1 MSTWPP
7 FPSPFTT
14 SSSRDEQAFD
24 LDHCDLWTSPVLS
37 LSGYKYYLVILDDFS
52 HFLWTSP
59 LRLKSDTFTTLTHFF
74 AEVSTQF
81 SRPVRALQCDN
92 GREFDNHASR
102 SFFLTSGVQLRLS
115 CPYISAQNGQA
126 ERMIRTTTNMIC
138 CLLFQT
144 SLPASYWT
152 EALHTATHLL
162 NRLPSKV
169 VKHPTPHFALYGTT
183 TFGCSVV
190 PAIPTPPP
198 LPLTSCLPAPLTA
211 SSLATLLT
219 TRGIAV
225 LTSPPIASSSLVM
238 SSSTKM
244 CFPLLAPH
252 HPPISTPSLSLIRV
266 PRHLASHHYPHLAQL
281 QRPLMWSQRPH
292 AYHIWLRHPHSH
304 ACLRQARPRR
314 PHLRYARPRR
324 RARPASPTPPSSTT
338 SARALL
344 PRRPRTRGPQ
354 RAQPTSPTPPSS
366 IIDAARPC
374 PWPLSRQCTT
384 LSPFTTTPSTLTP
397 W

>member
-1 MSTWPP
+1 MS
-7 FPSPFTT
+7 
-14 SSSRDEQAFD
+14 
-24 LDHCDLWTSPVLS
+24 
-37 LSGYKYYLVILDDFS
+37 
-52 HFLWTSP
+52 
-59 LRLKSDTFTTLTHFF
+59 
-74 AEVSTQF
+74 
-81 SRPVRALQCDN
+81 
-92 GREFDNHASR
+92 
-102 SFFLTSGVQLRLS
+102 
-115 CPYISAQNGQA
+115 
-126 ERMIRTTTNMIC
+126 
-138 CLLFQT
+138 
-144 SLPASYWT
+144 
-152 EALHTATHLL
+152 
-162 NRLPSKV
+162 
-169 VKHPTPHFALYGTT
+169 
-183 TFGCSVV
+183 
-190 PAIPTPPP
+190 AIPTPPP